1 MCVCVCVVKNET
13 EKTKIFNIK
22 FKNDVKIMHNKWC
35 IFLIFIESY
44 PFKNIDTNVL
54 QILEY

>member
-1 MCVCVCVVKNET
+1 MCVCIIKNET